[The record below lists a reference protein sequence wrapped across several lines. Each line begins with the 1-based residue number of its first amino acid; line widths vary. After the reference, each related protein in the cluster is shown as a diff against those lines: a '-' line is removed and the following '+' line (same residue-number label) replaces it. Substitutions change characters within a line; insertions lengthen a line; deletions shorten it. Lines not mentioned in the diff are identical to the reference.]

1 MLYISQIF
9 DGYIYKMDI
18 STKDGYIYKS
28 FKLSAN
34 TFSNNVLLQ
43 AVEQITAKTLDNYE
57 AFLGKVEEDKKSFI
71 C

>member
-1 MLYISQIF
+1 
-9 DGYIYKMDI
+9 MDI

-34 TFSNNVLLQ
+34 TFSNNVLFQ

-57 AFLGKVEEDKKSFI
+57 AFIGKVEEDKKSFI